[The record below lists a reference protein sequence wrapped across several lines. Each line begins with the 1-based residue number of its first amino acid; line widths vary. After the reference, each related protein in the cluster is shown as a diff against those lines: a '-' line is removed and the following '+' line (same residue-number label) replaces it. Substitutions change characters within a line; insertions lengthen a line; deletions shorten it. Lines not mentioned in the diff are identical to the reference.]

1 MRVERI
7 MTNISTLGPGN
18 RLVIWTNGCNKRCKG
33 CVSKRLQ
40 AISNETEMNL
50 IDALEQFNLKKI
62 DGVTISGGEPFIQID
77 ELHQL
82 IKYLKDKNI
91 NDILVYTGYTYEEL
105 KKQNNLKI
113 NDILENIAVLIDGEY
128 IEELNDN
135 KSNIKGSIN
144 QKIYIFNQNFKDLYN
159 QYIKNERKMETY
171 IIKNLK
177 IGVGIPDS
185 EYIKKF

>member
-7 MTNISTLGPGN
+7 MTNIKTLGPGN

-40 AISNETEMNL
+40 TINEKTEMDIIL
-50 IDALEQFNLKKI
+50 TLDEFNLDSI

-77 ELHQL
+77 ELQKV
-82 IKYLKDKNI
+82 IQYLKNKNI
-91 NDILVYTGYTYEEL
+91 NDILVYTGYLYEEL
-105 KKQNNLKI
+105 KQQNNLKI
-113 NDILENIAVLIDGEY
+113 NYILENISVLIDGEY
-128 IEELNDN
+128 VEYLNDE

-144 QKIYIFNQNFKDLYN
+144 QKIYFFDQRLKEKYLN
-159 QYIKNERKMETY
+159 YIKDERIMETY
-171 IIKNLK
+171 IIQNIK
-177 IGVGIPDS
+177 IGVGIPNS